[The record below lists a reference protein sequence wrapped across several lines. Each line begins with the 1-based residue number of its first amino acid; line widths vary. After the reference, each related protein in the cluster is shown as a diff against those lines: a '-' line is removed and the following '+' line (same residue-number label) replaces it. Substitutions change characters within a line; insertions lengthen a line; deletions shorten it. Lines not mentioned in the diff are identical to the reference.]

1 VKLRLTL
8 ALLSDEGSTV
18 RAFGSVDV
26 TNRRPP
32 DDPEGDYVAEQVG
45 FMGDVVKRTDLGVVP
60 KAGLTG
66 WSLAAQALRVL
77 GMNEVDRARSEGL
90 VDVIKAATELRDVV
104 DRDAPGRVQEA
115 ARRFDAACDKLAGT
129 LKKKA

>member
-32 DDPEGDYVAEQVG
+32 DDPEGDYVAEQIG

-77 GMNEVDRARSEGL
+77 RMNESQDAQSSAL
-90 VDVIKAATELRDVV
+90 VACFKAAVEMRDAL
-104 DRDAPGRVQEA
+104 DRDAPGPLNAA
-115 ARRFDAACDKLAGT
+115 ARKFDAACDRLVDS
-129 LKKKA
+129 LKKKP